1 MEFLSEYQADIVDSI
16 LRGPHQIREFNL
28 PSAHQGYCL
37 ARLAAEEVQ
46 HSLYRLAVAA
56 AEQR

>member
-1 MEFLSEYQADIVDSI
+1 MEFLPSFYQATSI
-16 LRGPHQIREFNL
+16 QIREFNL

>member
-1 MEFLSEYQADIVDSI
+1 MEFLSEFLCFYQAIVD
-16 LRGPHQIREFNL
+16 LQIREFNL

>member
-1 MEFLSEYQADIVDSI
+1 MEFLSEFFVSI
-16 LRGPHQIREFNL
+16 SSFGPHQIREFNL